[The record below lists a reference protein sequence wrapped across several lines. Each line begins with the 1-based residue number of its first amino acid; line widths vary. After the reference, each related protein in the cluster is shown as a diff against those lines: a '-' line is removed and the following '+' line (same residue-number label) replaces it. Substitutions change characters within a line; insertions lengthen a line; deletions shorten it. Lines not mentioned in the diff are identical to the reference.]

1 MLFSPDGWRSWPTL
15 AWAWLNRVVFVQDTL
30 VQCLAALASWA
41 IVWFVAGPMNRGLN
55 RGIGRLSPSPL
66 RAVAQALA
74 NAASPILLLLLLWFA
89 TLAADAAGLR
99 SDLLRLAES
108 LVLVWVL
115 IRLSSRLVQNEY
127 LARMIAVVA
136 WIVAALNIAGLLG
149 PVVSLLDAM
158 AISVGAYRLSLLL
171 VLKGLITLALLVWLA
186 NTVSRL
192 TEQRLRGFVPL
203 TPAMQVLAGK
213 LVRMTLLTLAVVFA
227 LGSIGIDLTAFA
239 VFSGAIGVGVGFGLQ
254 KVVSNLVSGVILLI
268 DRSIKP
274 GDVVEVDGTYGSVAT
289 LNARYVSVLTRDGK
303 EYLIPNEDLI
313 TQRVTNLS
321 YSNDLIRLHV
331 KLGISYQSN
340 PHRAIELALEA
351 TRDVTRVLKKPE
363 PTCLLVAFGESSI
376 DLELRFW
383 IEDPVNGTTN
393 VRSEV
398 MLNVWDLF
406 QENGIEIPSPQRE
419 LTLRNPAALA
429 HALATSRS
437 SIRKDQ

>member
-1 MLFSPDGWRSWPTL
+1 
-15 AWAWLNRVVFVQDTL
+15 
-30 VQCLAALASWA
+30 
-41 IVWFVAGPMNRGLN
+41 MNRGLN
-55 RGIGRLSPSPL
+55 RGVGRLSPSPL
-66 RAVAQALA
+66 RAVAQAVA

-89 TLAADAAGLR
+89 TLAADAAGMR

-115 IRLSSRLVQNEY
+115 IRLSSRLVRNEY
-127 LARMIAVVA
+127 LARLISVVA

-158 AISVGAYRLSLLL
+158 AISVGAFRLSLLL
-171 VLKGLITLALLVWLA
+171 VLKGLITLALLVWIA
-186 NTVSRL
+186 NIVSRL

-274 GDVVEVDGTYGSVAT
+274 GDVVEVDGTYGSVST

-313 TQRVTNLS
+313 TQRVTNWS
-321 YSNDLIRLHV
+321 YSNDLIRLRV
-331 KLGISYQSN
+331 KLGVSYQSD

-351 TRDVTRVLKKPE
+351 TRDVKRVLKRPE

-383 IEDPVNGTTN
+383 IDDPVNGTTN

-398 MLNVWDLF
+398 MLKIWDLF
-406 QENGIEIPSPQRE
+406 QDNGIEIPSPQRE
-419 LTLRNPAALA
+419 LTLRNPEALA
-429 HALATSRS
+429 RALAPSRS
-437 SIRKDQ
+437 PIRKDQ